1 MRNRVFFFMI
11 PLLIFACND
20 ATETDTTLTED
31 EENTMY
37 FETFDEKISYCIGLD
52 NGFTIMQVYNGP
64 KTAGKFDLTDI
75 EAGLIDYLGDGELRL
90 DINSVDS
97 VLQLYLLEDGQV
109 DDSRV
114 SKQEASY
121 AIGLVEG
128 QTLVGSMVGRG
139 IDQKM
144 DIENLLGGIKDGIK
158 GSEKVLSLS
167 EARNEV
173 SAYYSEMNQVM
184 GADFLEKNAQNE
196 GVIVTESGLQYE
208 VFKEGSGLRP
218 NLTDSVLVHYTGRF
232 IDGRVFETTIPS
244 QHPISFTP
252 MGVIQGWQEGLLLMK
267 EGGSA
272 RFFIPYQMAYGA
284 SGSGMIEPFSTLV
297 FDIELLKVTRFK
309 S

>member
-1 MRNRVFFFMI
+1 M
-11 PLLIFACND
+11 FACNGESESD
-20 ATETDTTLTED
+20 INIDED
-31 EENTMY
+31 EYSVMY
-37 FETFDEKISYCIGLD
+37 FETFEQKISYCIGMD

-64 KTAGKFDLTDI
+64 KTAGKFDLVDI
-75 EAGLIDYLGDGELRL
+75 EAGLIDYLGDGELKI
-90 DINSVDS
+90 DINSIDS
-97 VLQLYLLEDGQV
+97 ILQLYLLEDGQV
-109 DDSRV
+109 DNSQV
-114 SKQEASY
+114 SIHEASY

-144 DIENLLGGIKDGIK
+144 EIDDLLSGIKDGIK

-173 SAYYSEMNQVM
+173 SAYYSEMNQKM
-184 GADFLEKNAQNE
+184 GAEFLEKNAQNE
-196 GVIVTESGLQYE
+196 GIIVTESGLQYE
-208 VFKEGSGLRP
+208 VVKEGTGLRP

-252 MGVIQGWQEGLLLMK
+252 LGVIQGWQEGLLLMK

-272 RFFIPYQMAYGA
+272 RFFIPYQLAYGTT
-284 SGSGMIEPFSTLV
+284 GSGMIEPFSTLV